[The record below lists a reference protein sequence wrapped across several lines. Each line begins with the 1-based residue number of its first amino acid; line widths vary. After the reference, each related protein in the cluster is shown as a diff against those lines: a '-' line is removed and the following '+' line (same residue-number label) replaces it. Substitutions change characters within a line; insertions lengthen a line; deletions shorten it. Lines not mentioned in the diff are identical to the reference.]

1 MLPAKWSGRYAHAP
15 KHESRT
21 MPKLFWLGLA
31 VFLLGEAPLLVIVIA
46 AQLGL
51 WPDPNPNPIG
61 PGLLSFVTFWP
72 GLVLMLLGF
81 LRRRRPV

>member
-1 MLPAKWSGRYAHAP
+1 
-15 KHESRT
+15 